1 MLNFSPA
8 ISKDNFFDDPHQ
20 IIKTTKNISF
30 KKSNYISGCRSED
43 ILNINKNLFE
53 YINKKVVE
61 NYFAGS
67 KKFTFEAESYFQK
80 SDPDINDGWVHQDHS
95 DLTAVIYLTYGGTS
109 GTSIYDLKEE
119 YLFPDWS
126 VGGDKHRYFGN
137 KENYS
142 DEEKNKIQE
151 EKLKNNS
158 FFNKTI
164 NFEGKFNRM
173 ICFDSR
179 QFHASDICDKER
191 LVIISFIYNVKNV

>member
-1 MLNFSPA
+1 M
-8 ISKDNFFDDPHQ
+8 
-20 IIKTTKNISF
+20 
-30 KKSNYISGCRSED
+30 
-43 ILNINKNLFE
+43 FE